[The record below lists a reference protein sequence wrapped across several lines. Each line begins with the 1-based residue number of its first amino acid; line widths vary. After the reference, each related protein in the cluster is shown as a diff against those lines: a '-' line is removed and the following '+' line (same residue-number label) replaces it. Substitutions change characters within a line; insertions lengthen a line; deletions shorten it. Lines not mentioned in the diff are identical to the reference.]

1 MSSIDTSRKF
11 ISINIGLITISDTR
25 SLEDDRSGDL
35 LNNLITT
42 FGHYVK
48 NRQIIK
54 TKSSNFREMPSNE
67 SFNAVKWY
75 AICVKVL
82 STSLPIGS
90 TYIPLT
96 LAKAHLAL

>member
-25 SLEDDRSGDL
+25 SLENDQSGDL
-35 LNNLITT
+35 LNKLITT

-54 TKSSNFREMPSNE
+54 DDVFLIKKTK
-67 SFNAVKWY
+67 
-75 AICVKVL
+75 
-82 STSLPIGS
+82 
-90 TYIPLT
+90 
-96 LAKAHLAL
+96 